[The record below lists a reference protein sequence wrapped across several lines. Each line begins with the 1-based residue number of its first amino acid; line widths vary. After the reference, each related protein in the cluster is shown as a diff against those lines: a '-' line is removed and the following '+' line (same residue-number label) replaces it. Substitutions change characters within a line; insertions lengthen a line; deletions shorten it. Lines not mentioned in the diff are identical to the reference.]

1 MSLQLKSALSSRSDF
16 TVAIAAV
23 YRSTRAGF
31 KRYLGVFAALGT
43 RCGEHLAPWT
53 ITRAAIATLG
63 LSGLATRWAAL
74 GLIGIAFGLE
84 KLLILSAEGKGSPTI
99 GTLDR
104 LVLKTH
110 WITSSIRNFS

>member
-63 LSGLATRWAAL
+63 LFGLATRWAAL

-84 KLLILSAEGKGSPTI
+84 KLLVLSAEGE
-99 GTLDR
+99 TLATLHAVQR
-104 LVLKTH
+104 LVLEAH
-110 WITSSIRNFS
+110 G